1 MQGAPGGC
9 LSNEQLGIEVEE
21 EVWMGVGY
29 CMRTQVEFKQD
40 LDGLRA
46 TWE

>member
-9 LSNEQLGIEVEE
+9 PSNEQLGSEVEE
-21 EVWMGVGY
+21 EVWMSVRY
-29 CMRTQVEFKQD
+29 CMGTQVEFKRD